1 MGRVRRILPWITGLV
16 IAAAGVMSLVV
27 IGPHDEQLLRFCSE
41 HQIDWFIDLLSESIF
56 ELETP
61 GGGDLVVL
69 FFIVT
74 LFLYCLSSCADVPG
88 ARWDVIVRIQQWLMR
103 RRDFRASLIQHRL
116 QLEFLVVSAFST
128 STLMVKTLK
137 WVMARPRPK
146 KILRG
151 TRDFYEW
158 FEFGPYFLDEGL
170 YRASFPSGHTASA
183 ISLIGLAYVLVYSSI
198 GRRWRVAGLFV
209 FGGVVLFALL
219 MATARVMTTAHW
231 PSDVIFSLFGGWLL
245 IHLLFFGYYYPLQL
259 RTAHAVPETIETA
272 APPLSGIYTLLAAF
286 PPLSFCRWGDHR
298 VETFPQ

>member
-1 MGRVRRILPWITGLV
+1 MI
-16 IAAAGVMSLVV
+16 
-27 IGPHDEQLLRFCSE
+27 
-41 HQIDWFIDLLSESIF
+41 SIF
-56 ELETP
+56 ELESP

-74 LFLYCLSSCADVPG
+74 LLLYCLSSCADLPG
-88 ARWDVIVRIQQWLMR
+88 ARWLVIVKTQQWLKR
-103 RRDFRASLIQHRL
+103 RREFQSFLIRYRL
-116 QLEFLVVSAFST
+116 QLEFLVVSAFTT

-183 ISLIGLAYVLVYSSI
+183 ISLIGLAYVLVYSSTD
-198 GRRWRVAGLFV
+198 RRWKVAGLFV

-259 RTAHAVPETIETA
+259 REVRAVPETIETA
-272 APPLSGIYTLLAAF
+272 APRFRGFMLCWQLSLLC
-286 PPLSFCRWGDHR
+286 LSAVGVIIGLRHFLNDRWPWLIIISLAGGALGVYSLR
-298 VETFPQ
+298 AIIRLRNESGP